1 MGADIHI
8 YAEVKLKNGEWAMSN
23 AFETQPRRVFGL
35 KENPEDYGLL
45 FYTVSNRNYRF
56 FAALA
61 GVRGEGPEPRGL
73 PADISPIVRQEVESW
88 GINGHSHSWMY
99 PEEFAK
105 AFMEHHMSKA
115 EVAALIERRM
125 NALWAR
131 DLTLTILQDYIGV
144 TLPEDDKGNPNAY
157 GLRFVFW
164 FDN

>member
-8 YAEVKLKNGEWAMSN
+8 YAEVKLKNGQWAMTH
-23 AFETQPRRVFGL
+23 AFEPQPRRVFGWP
-35 KENPEDYGLL
+35 ENPGEHGLL
-45 FYTVSNRNYRF
+45 FYTVGSRNYSF

-61 GVRGEGPEPRGL
+61 GVRGDGPEPRGL
-73 PADISPIVRQEVESW
+73 PNDVSPLVQQEADSW
-88 GINGHSHSWMY
+88 GSDGHSHSWMY

-105 AFMEHHMSKA
+105 VFMEHHMSNA
-115 EVAALIERRM
+115 EVATLVERRM
-125 NALWAR
+125 NARWSR

-144 TLPEDDKGNPNAY
+144 TLPEDDEGNPDAY